1 MNSDSFA
8 ARLKQAMEEKGLT
21 QSALHRHCAPLCG
34 DQTSISRQAIGT
46 YVRGERYP
54 ADEKIHILADALG
67 IRYEWLRDGED
78 QPEKVGKRP
87 RNAGRPARSG
97 ESIKRARKTTA
108 ESDKPAEAAPEPS
121 EIAAPEPES
130 SIIKHISL
138 QFSGEDMT
146 ITDIRERCREAWR
159 QEFGDGQIQS
169 MTVYV
174 KPEDRK
180 AYWVVNETDSG
191 SVGI

>member
-54 ADEKIHILADALG
+54 TDEKIHILADVLG
-67 IRYEWLRDGED
+67 VRYEWLRDGED
-78 QPEKVGKRP
+78 QPERVGKRSKK
-87 RNAGRPARSG
+87 AGRSARSG
-97 ESIKRARKTTA
+97 EGVKKAGKVTARP
-108 ESDKPAEAAPEPS
+108 DKPAEVAT
-121 EIAAPEPES
+121 ES
-130 SIIKHISL
+130 SDLSIIKHISL
-138 QFSGEDMT
+138 QYSGEDMT

>member
-8 ARLKQAMEEKGLT
+8 ARLKQAMEEKGLA
-21 QSALHRHCAPLCG
+21 QAALHRLCAPLCG

-54 ADEKIHILADALG
+54 TEEKIHILADALG
-67 IRYEWLRDGED
+67 VRYEWLRDGED
-78 QPEKVGKRP
+78 QPERMGKRP
-87 RNAGRPARSG
+87 RKAGRRSG
-97 ESIKRARKTTA
+97 KGVKRVGKGTARTDKGIKRSGK
-108 ESDKPAEAAPEPS
+108 PS
-121 EIAAPEPES
+121 EVATES
-130 SIIKHISL
+130 SDLSIIKHISL